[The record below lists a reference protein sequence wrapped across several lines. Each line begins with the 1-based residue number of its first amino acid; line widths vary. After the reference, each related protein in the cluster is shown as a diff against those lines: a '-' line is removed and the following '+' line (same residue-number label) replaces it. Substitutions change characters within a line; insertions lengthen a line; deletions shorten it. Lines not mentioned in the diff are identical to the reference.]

1 MRCELC
7 GKSINDG
14 EVVSGYRYGEV
25 DNIMEVFIPA
35 RDSAWMVICGKCNER
50 MLQSAFS
57 DQNPNTNMY
66 TRVHKIR

>member
-7 GKSINDG
+7 GKSIDNG

-35 RDSAWMVICGKCNER
+35 RDSAWMVICKKCSEKINQIVYSE
-50 MLQSAFS
+50 LK
-57 DQNPNTNMY
+57 PNNYQMQ
-66 TRVHKIR
+66 R